1 MLTTSLGVFIYLL
14 EVYNKNAFRVLLY
27 TSASFA
33 HIQINLNISGKT
45 LGFLRCTHTSVCFHA
60 CVEFPLA
67 RNTMLCNRKI
77 KNFWYPSS
85 LCRFVSSRAWNLI
98 TLKEWFISDRQIPPQ
113 PPHKHRLY
121 EVSFMKLAFLL
132 FWIIPRTNYQW
143 TQLLVRSKENRLLC
157 S

>member
-33 HIQINLNISGKT
+33 HIQINLNIGGKT

-60 CVEFPLA
+60 CVEFSLA

-98 TLKEWFISDRQIPPQ
+98 TLKEWFISDRQTDTPPNPPQ
-113 PPHKHRLY
+113 TQVVWSKFY
-121 EVSFMKLAFLL
+121 ETSIFTILDNPKNEL
-132 FWIIPRTNYQW
+132 PTNSAVGQ
-143 TQLLVRSKENRLLC
+143 V
-157 S
+157 